1 MGDKDEV
8 LKKVGDEIKG
18 VAKAIEDF
26 ADKVTAD
33 QEPVVIIPTDQAPPP
48 KRPAEKG

>member
-33 QEPVVIIPTDQAPPP
+33 QEPVVIIPADQAPPP

>member
-8 LKKVGDEIKG
+8 LKKIGDDIKG
-18 VAKAIEDF
+18 MAKAVEDF

-33 QEPVVIIPTDQAPPP
+33 QEPVVIIPAEQAPSP
-48 KRPAEKG
+48 KPPAEKG